1 MADRTVAVDNQK
13 ILEAIAQM
21 RDLIGNK
28 LGAIESTL
36 EQLLREGN
44 NSRAKPAPRARATA
58 SGAAT
63 APRTAKFPQ
72 NAKQWFVAQ
81 YMKDA
86 DIRAK
91 HAAIASAVHDDK
103 KYVAATTEEA
113 KTTIEAQTVYDKLM
127 HNVDTSKYDAIK
139 AGYAAARE
147 AFKKEH
153 GHTAADDEPA
163 PTTPAATAT
172 TDPAAPEPPKKA
184 TTAPRKPRAPAK
196 KKSAAA
202 PIVANASL
210 ADVASADIDED
221 SGDDDQ

>member
-44 NSRAKPAPRARATA
+44 NSRAKP
-58 SGAAT
+58 

-147 AFKKEH
+147 AYKKEH

-163 PTTPAATAT
+163 PTTPAATST